1 MMFRL
6 AARGEAS
13 HLAQIEQ
20 LQPLSAGWGKNGFE
34 TELDNRY
41 AQIWVCAQGE
51 KMMGF
56 VALRAVAGV
65 VEILNVAV
73 EPQSCGRGVGSA
85 LLSHV
90 LTQLKAQGNEQVSL
104 EVNATNLPALRLYRK
119 VGFKEV
125 GRRPKFYWGLE
136 DALIMG
142 KQL

>member
-6 AARGEAS
+6 ATRWEAS
-13 HLAQIEQ
+13 RLAHIEH
-20 LQPLSAGWGKNGFE
+20 LQPLSAGWEESGFK
-34 TELDNRY
+34 TELANRY
-41 AQIWVCAQGE
+41 AQIWVCTQGE
-51 KMMGF
+51 KIIGF

-73 EPQSCGRGVGSA
+73 EPQSCCRGVASA
-85 LLSHV
+85 LLMHV
-90 LTQLKAQGNEQVSL
+90 LAQLKAQGNEQVSL

-125 GRRPKFYWGLE
+125 GRRPKFYRGLE
-136 DALIMG
+136 DALILG